1 VVLTRLLVER
11 QLTAAAYT
19 ADDIEDLIAT
29 ATAYG
34 DPDALTGRQRHLA
47 AHAHQLLADLAED

>member
-1 VVLTRLLVER
+1 MVLTRLLVER

-29 ATAYG
+29 ATAY
-34 DPDALTGRQRHLA
+34 
-47 AHAHQLLADLAED
+47 